1 MTSSIVPFVRESTL
15 LSRQSLTSSN
25 VVKSANEPLGFLCFY
40 LDNRLY
46 GVDLDLICEI
56 VKPPPLT
63 RVPRID
69 PFILGVI
76 SIRGQVVTLVDL
88 RQLMD
93 LEPTSWPR
101 TSRVIV
107 VEIAGEHIGLLVD
120 KVTHVRRINI
130 TELEKNPSLC
140 EEHRADHV
148 LFISRPTPEELLVI
162 IDLDTVLGEKIQ

>member
-1 MTSSIVPFVRESTL
+1 MNSSIVPSNRGSIVL
-15 LSRQSLTSSN
+15 ARQSLSSS
-25 VVKSANEPLGFLCFY
+25 VVRSANEPIGFLCFH
-40 LDNRLY
+40 LGDRLY

-56 VKPPPLT
+56 VKPPALT

-93 LEPTSWPR
+93 LEPSPWPK
-101 TSRVIV
+101 TARVLV
-107 VEIAGEHIGLLVD
+107 VEVSGEQIGLLVD
-120 KVTHVRRINI
+120 RVTQVRRISLSN
-130 TELEKNPSLC
+130 LEKSPSLC

-148 LFISRPTPEELLVI
+148 LFISRSAAEELLVI
-162 IDLDTVLGEKIQ
+162 IDLDTILGEKIQ

>member
-1 MTSSIVPFVRESTL
+1 MTSSIVPYGQGSAL
-15 LSRQSLTSSN
+15 LTRQSLTSSN
-25 VVKSANEPLGFLCFY
+25 VVKSADEPLGFLCFY
-40 LDNRLY
+40 LGDRLY

-56 VKPPPLT
+56 VKPPALT
-63 RVPRID
+63 KVPRID

-101 TSRVIV
+101 TARILV
-107 VEIAGEHIGLLVD
+107 VEIEGEHIGLLVD
-120 KVTHVRRINI
+120 RVTHVKRINI
-130 TELEKNPSLC
+130 TELEKSPALC

-148 LFISRPTPEELLVI
+148 LFISRPTAEELLVV
-162 IDLDTVLGEKIQ
+162 IDLDTILGEKIQ